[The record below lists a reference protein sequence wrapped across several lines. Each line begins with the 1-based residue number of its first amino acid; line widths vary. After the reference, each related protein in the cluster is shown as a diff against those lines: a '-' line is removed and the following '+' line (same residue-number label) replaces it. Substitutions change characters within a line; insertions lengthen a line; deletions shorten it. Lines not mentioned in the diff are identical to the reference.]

1 MKEEK
6 SKEIILIDDKKIEQM
21 ETDTKDKYFSSKE
34 KIFYIL
40 KGISSISSAII
51 HNLGYSSL
59 WVLGYTTIYLISFR
73 RHFNTNINFPYSY
86 NYIPLMNVAYG
97 LASPT
102 SGRIEDKYGSRKTI
116 FISSLV
122 ICISFIIMYFSRS
135 LYLDYILMCLIGFG
149 IALGINISKKNACSF
164 FMNRKALICGI
175 INLFSNAFSF
185 FLIVYYE
192 IFILNYD
199 MRYPYLDNFYFGE
212 EIFIN
217 YQKLIIFQILLI
229 LSTGLFSLILFFKN
243 APKETIKFGFNEKAK
258 TEENKNGKDEIE
270 KKKIPKNLKIKK
282 AINNKRTI
290 RLIIILF
297 LFFPMINIINGIL
310 RMDFEYYFFFGAFYY
325 ASGCISSIIFGII
338 GDCVQFRI
346 LFVILSIL
354 LSFTSFIYIYYF
366 EEPFILLL
374 ITILVSFIDNS
385 FNIIFDSHIMK
396 VYEMENYIYI
406 WGIIRASGRVSE
418 IIGILFNLFL
428 NIRSSIYKIIYG
440 IFGVFNLISIYIG
453 LFETEDK
460 FKYEN

>member
-270 KKKIPKNLKIKK
+270 KKKSSKNLKIKR

-297 LFFPMINIINGIL
+297 FFFPMINIINGIL
-310 RMDFEYYFFFGAFYY
+310 RMDFEYYFFL
-325 ASGCISSIIFGII
+325 
-338 GDCVQFRI
+338 V
-346 LFVILSIL
+346 
-354 LSFTSFIYIYYF
+354 
-366 EEPFILLL
+366 PFIM
-374 ITILVSFIDNS
+374 LVVAF
-385 FNIIFDSHIMK
+385 H
-396 VYEMENYIYI
+396 
-406 WGIIRASGRVSE
+406 
-418 IIGILFNLFL
+418 L
-428 NIRSSIYKIIYG
+428 
-440 IFGVFNLISIYIG
+440 
-453 LFETEDK
+453 
-460 FKYEN
+460 